1 MLLPP
6 TRPTSVT
13 THERNIIWSVAELI
27 KAQAAGGALPLQI
40 TEQYGYFP
48 SDTISALPVRTVDGG
63 YRHVIRL
70 LMPINPGFY
79 GSNIPVWEF
88 VGQLIA

>member
-6 TRPTSVT
+6 TRPASID
-13 THERNIIWSVAELI
+13 THEENIIWSVAELI
-27 KAQAAGGALPLQI
+27 KAQAASGALPLQI

-48 SDTISALPVRTVDGG
+48 SDLIQSTPIRTVDGG
-63 YRHVIRL
+63 YRHVVRI
-70 LMPINPGFY
+70 LMPVNPGFY

-88 VGQLIA
+88 VGQLVS